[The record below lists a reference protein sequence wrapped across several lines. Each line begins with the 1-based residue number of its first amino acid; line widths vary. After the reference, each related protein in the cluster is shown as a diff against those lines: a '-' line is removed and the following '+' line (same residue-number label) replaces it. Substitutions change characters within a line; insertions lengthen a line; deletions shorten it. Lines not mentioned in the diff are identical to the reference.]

1 MLREIFQK
9 KKKKMQL
16 SIHVEMMIR
25 GMTFV
30 CKTYLGK
37 DEKGKKSSGSNCG
50 RATMARKSFVHTIPS
65 ALFGRAKQ
73 GPKLNNKN
81 QNPATREPLQS
92 LSIV

>member
-9 KKKKMQL
+9 KKKKL

-25 GMTFV
+25 EMTFV

-37 DEKGKKSSGSNCG
+37 DEKGKKKSSGSNCG